1 MRKLTMGV
9 QQVITARKRDL
20 GGFSVRR
27 ALPAPKLQMIGPF
40 IFFDHLGPMALAPG
54 AGIDVRPH
62 PHIALATVTYLF
74 AGGLVHRDSLGTVQA
89 IKPGDVNWMT
99 AGSGIVHSER
109 SAPEDRARGV
119 VAHGIQSWVALP
131 DGKEE
136 VAPDFQHH
144 PAASL
149 PRGSRDGVELRII
162 AGEAFG
168 RRSPVPVLWPTLYV
182 DLLVQEGA
190 SVELG
195 ADYAEEALYVA
206 AGAIEVAGTR
216 AETGD
221 LMLLAS
227 GAGVSLRAQHVAR
240 AILLGGERF
249 TTPRFIWWNFVA
261 SSRERIESAKRQ
273 WAQGHFARVPGES
286 EFIPLPAEQPEPP
299 EAPAGS

>member
-74 AGGLVHRDSLGTVQA
+74 AGGLVHRDSLGTVQT

-109 SAPEDRARGV
+109 SPQEDRKRGV
-119 VAHGIQSWVALP
+119 VAHGIQSWVALR
-131 DGKEE
+131 
-136 VAPDFQHH
+136 V
-144 PAASL
+144 
-149 PRGSRDGVELRII
+149 I

-182 DLLVQEGA
+182 DLSVQQDA
-190 SVELG
+190 RLDIG
-195 ADYAEEALYVA
+195 ADYAEQALYVA
-206 AGAIEVAGTR
+206 AGEIDVAGTPA
-216 AETGD
+216 AEGD
-221 LMLLAS
+221 LVLLAG
-227 GAGVSLRAQHVAR
+227 GAAVSLRAQHLAR
-240 AILLGGERF
+240 VILLGGERF

-273 WAQGHFARVPGES
+273 WAHGGFARVPGES
-286 EFIPLPAEQPEPP
+286 EFIPLPPDQPEPP
-299 EAPAGS
+299 EAPPGS